1 MKKVFIYIVFILF
14 WAHFSLAQEKIM
26 LWPQGKMPNS
36 KGVMLSDTIIDG
48 RLFQVGNP
56 RVYVYPATKD
66 KNTGAAILIV
76 PGGGY
81 LRLTADYSN
90 IPIASYYQEHG
101 INAFVVCHRMP
112 ASPDLEIPEI
122 APWQDI
128 QRTMRI
134 IRANAEKWGIDPNR
148 VGVFGGSA
156 GGHGASTLATHNENI
171 SAIGDELDNYSY
183 APAFMILLSPA
194 ISFESPIVHK
204 GSRDRLL
211 RANNSEE
218 LISFF
223 SNEKHVTQSTPP
235 AFLVHANDDGVVSPL
250 NSIVFYQAL
259 KNARVE
265 SSLHIF
271 PYGGHRLGIGNCT
284 GAAAIWPDLSIDW
297 LKEMKFIE

>member
-1 MKKVFIYIVFILF
+1 MKKIFIFIVFILCGVY
-14 WAHFSLAQEKIM
+14 SSVAQEKIM

-36 KGVMLSDTIIDG
+36 KGIIVSDTIIDG
-48 RLFQVGNP
+48 RLFQVGEP
-56 RVYVYPATKD
+56 RVYVYPAAKE

-90 IPIASYYQEHG
+90 MPIASYYQQQG
-101 INAFVVCHRMP
+101 ISAFVVCHRMP
-112 ASPDLEIPEI
+112 ASPDLEVPEI

-134 IRANAEKWGIDPNR
+134 IRANAARWRIDPNR
-148 VGVFGGSA
+148 IGIFGGSA
-156 GGHGASTLATHNENI
+156 GGHGASTLATHKEDI
-171 SAIGDELDNYSY
+171 SAIGDELDRVSY
-183 APAFMILLSPA
+183 APAFMILLSPV
-194 ISFESPIVHK
+194 ISFESPVVHK

-211 RANNSEE
+211 RDNSSEE
-218 LISFF
+218 LIEFF
-223 SNEKHVTQSTPP
+223 SNEKHVTPDTPP
-235 AFLVHANDDGVVSPL
+235 AFLVHANDDKIVSPL

-259 KNARVE
+259 KNAGVE

-271 PYGGHRLGIGNCT
+271 PYGGHQLGIGHCT
-284 GAAAIWPDLSIDW
+284 GSAAVWPNLSIDW